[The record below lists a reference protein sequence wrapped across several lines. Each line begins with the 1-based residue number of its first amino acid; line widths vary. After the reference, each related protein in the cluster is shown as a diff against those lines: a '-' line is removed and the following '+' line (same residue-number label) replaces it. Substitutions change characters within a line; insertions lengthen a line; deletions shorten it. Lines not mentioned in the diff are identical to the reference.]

1 MIANARMYAVTPEVE
16 AAWRRLFAQ
25 VAEDAGVALD
35 YLAWPAPAP
44 LEPLWTRGDLGCA
57 FMCGFPIALR
67 LADVSP
73 LAAPIPD
80 AEWAQG
86 RAVYRTDLVVRADAP
101 FRTLEDTLGGRL
113 GWTVEHSHSGFN
125 ALRRHLLAHRTDAR
139 PRLYREVVPNLVS
152 PRGVIDAV
160 LSGAI
165 DVGPLDAYWRLLA
178 AQDRP
183 DLIARLRVV
192 DSTEVAPMPAL
203 VANAAAPRESR
214 EALRGAL
221 VEATARPWFAPL
233 AERLRIR
240 GFEAAEFESYATTLA
255 WDREARE
262 RGYPEPA

>member
-1 MIANARMYAVTPEVE
+1 MIANARMYAATPEAE
-16 AAWRRLFAQ
+16 AAWRALFAH

-44 LEPLWTRGDLGCA
+44 LEPLWRRSDLGCA

-67 LADVSP
+67 LAEVAP

-80 AEWAQG
+80 ADWAQG

-101 FRTLEDTLGGRL
+101 FKTLADTFGGRL

-125 ALRRHLLAHRTDAR
+125 ALRRHLLGRRSDAR
-139 PRLYREVVPNLVS
+139 PRLYREVAPNLVS

-178 AQDRP
+178 ARDLP
-183 DLIARLRVV
+183 DLIAQLRVV

-203 VANAAAPRESR
+203 VASAAAPRESR
-214 EALRGAL
+214 KALRRAL
-221 VEATARPWFAPL
+221 VEAAARPWFAPL

-240 GFEAAEFESYATTLA
+240 GFEAVEHESYATLLD

-262 RGYPEPA
+262 NGYPEPA